1 MRYDPTNIRHLN
13 QLREDAAWE
22 GDECPVDEICDSI
35 PAILNYL
42 QSLEGK
48 VRDSKSTIQRLES
61 EKRESEKRELERRLN
76 NTKSQKF
83 RIAKK
88 KGKTLHN

>member
-1 MRYDPTNIRHLN
+1 MRYDPTNFRHLN
-13 QLREDAAWE
+13 QLREDAALE
-22 GDECPVDEICDSI
+22 GDDCPVDDICDSI

-48 VRDSKSTIQRLES
+48 ARDSKSTIQRLEA
-61 EKRESEKRELERRLN
+61 EKRDLERRLN

>member
-1 MRYDPTNIRHLN
+1 MRYDPTNFRHLN
-13 QLREDAAWE
+13 QLREDAALE
-22 GDECPVDEICDSI
+22 GDDCPVDDICDSI
-35 PAILNYL
+35 PAILDYL

-48 VRDSKSTIQRLES
+48 VRESKSTIQRLEA
-61 EKRESEKRELERRLN
+61 EKRDLERRLN

>member
-1 MRYDPTNIRHLN
+1 VRYDPTNFRHLN
-13 QLREDAAWE
+13 QLREDAALE
-22 GDECPVDEICDSI
+22 GDDCPVDDVCDSI
-35 PAILNYL
+35 PAILDYL
-42 QSLEGK
+42 QSLEGR

-61 EKRESEKRELERRLN
+61 EKRDLERRLN

>member
-1 MRYDPTNIRHLN
+1 VRYDPTNFKHLN
-13 QLREDAAWE
+13 QLREDAALE
-22 GDECPVDEICDSI
+22 GDDCPVDDICDSI

-42 QSLEGK
+42 QTLEGK
-48 VRDSKSTIQRLES
+48 VRESKSTIQRLEA
-61 EKRESEKRELERRLN
+61 EKKDLERRLN

-83 RIAKK
+83 RLAKK

>member
-1 MRYDPTNIRHLN
+1 VRYDPTNFRHLN
-13 QLREDAAWE
+13 QLREDAALE
-22 GDECPVDEICDSI
+22 GDDCPVDDICDSI

-42 QSLEGK
+42 QSLEGR
-48 VRDSKSTIQRLES
+48 VRESKSTIQKLEADN
-61 EKRESEKRELERRLN
+61 RDLERRLN

-83 RIAKK
+83 RLAKK

>member
-13 QLREDAAWE
+13 QLLQDASIE
-22 GDECPVDEICDSI
+22 GDDCPVDDICDSI
-35 PAILNYL
+35 PAIHNFIMSL
-42 QSLEGK
+42 QGI
-48 VRDSKSTIQRLES
+48 VREYKSTVQRLES
-61 EKRESEKRELERRLN
+61 EKRDLERRLN